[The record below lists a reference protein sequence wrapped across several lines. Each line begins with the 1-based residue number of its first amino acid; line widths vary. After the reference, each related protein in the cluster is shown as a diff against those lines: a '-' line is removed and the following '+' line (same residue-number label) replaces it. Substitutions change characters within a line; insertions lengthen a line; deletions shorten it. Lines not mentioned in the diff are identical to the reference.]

1 VYKKH
6 QPQHDKKLCG
16 HQAYSSRQF
25 CEVAAAGPALRDT
38 AALRGQCYRSVAAGI
53 LPAVSGGILPLG
65 RLNRIHI
72 MTSLPRQTTRL
83 EAGRYSSQGW
93 LPLHFAMEAGPLF
106 RYGMRCIRW

>member
-1 VYKKH
+1 
-6 QPQHDKKLCG
+6 
-16 HQAYSSRQF
+16 
-25 CEVAAAGPALRDT
+25 
-38 AALRGQCYRSVAAGI
+38 
-53 LPAVSGGILPLG
+53 
-65 RLNRIHI
+65 